1 MYVGGVFRR
10 SESFTIGEALMQALK
25 SEGNAS
31 SGGQI
36 IVAEEAFK
44 HVREFYKGKEIVNEV
59 TNSNG

>member
-1 MYVGGVFRR
+1 
-10 SESFTIGEALMQALK
+10 MQALK

-44 HVREFYKGKEIVNEV
+44 HVREFYKGREIVNEV